1 MTALKGSLR
10 PLRLIPWLIRAV
22 IPAGRTGT
30 YALHRGGVIY
40 VGRSGD
46 LRRRLIVHAVSD
58 RADFFTYDL
67 QSTSTQAYEVE
78 SALFHILS
86 GTITNQI
93 HPAAPGHSRASCPF
107 CRAAATAT
115 LTERI
120 DLRTISATPMRPNG
134 DQPCRTNHE
143 GQSQ

>member
-1 MTALKGSLR
+1 M
-10 PLRLIPWLIRAV
+10 
-22 IPAGRTGT
+22 
-30 YALHRGGVIY
+30 
-40 VGRSGD
+40 
-46 LRRRLIVHAVSD
+46 HAVSD

-67 QSTSTQAYEVE
+67 QWTSTQAYEVE

-86 GTITNQI
+86 GTTNQI
-93 HPAAPGHSRASCPF
+93 HPAAPGHSGASCPF

-134 DQPCRTNHE
+134 DRPCRTNHE
-143 GQSQ
+143 GQLQ